1 MLRLLDKYCIQ
12 ARLDPV
18 TPRQLRHTFAIRYLK
33 KHPGDLRGLAALLR
47 HSDLNTVIVY
57 TVPSLEDLAGRLDA
71 VIEAPD

>member
-1 MLRLLDKYCIQ
+1 
-12 ARLDPV
+12 
-18 TPRQLRHTFAIRYLK
+18 
-33 KHPGDLRGLAALLR
+33 LLR